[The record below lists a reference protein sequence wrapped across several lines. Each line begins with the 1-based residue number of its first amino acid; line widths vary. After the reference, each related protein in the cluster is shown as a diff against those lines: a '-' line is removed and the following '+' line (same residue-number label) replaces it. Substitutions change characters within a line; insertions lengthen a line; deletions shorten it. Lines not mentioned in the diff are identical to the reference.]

1 MLTALENFIVLESM
15 KQPKQNN
22 KTDPSPPGL
31 APDKTDALTVIA
43 GRSEEELVARVP
55 KSLLVAL
62 LGGAAFV
69 FCALLF
75 LIWALPH
82 YGLGAVSSTASQVI
96 MATVISLGAFFL
108 LFCVCLLLALLF
120 SFNIPFLQHMRG
132 VVNRVLY
139 PVMRFIGFVFRLP
152 KSKVRL
158 AFIRLNNE
166 LVRSGQIKCKPQ
178 ELLVL
183 LPHCI
188 QKSDCPYR
196 LTHNIQNCARCGAC
210 AVGPL
215 LNLADK
221 YGVQIII
228 VPGGTVA
235 RQRVRELKPKCLVAV
250 ACHRDLSSGVRDVAA
265 LPVYGV
271 VNQRPFGPCINTT
284 VDVKEVEKAVC
295 SFLGIKT
302 AD

>member
-1 MLTALENFIVLESM
+1 MHKQTEKTNSIPTESSSQVSS
-15 KQPKQNN
+15 QP
-22 KTDPSPPGL
+22 TGE
-31 APDKTDALTVIA
+31 LTVIE
-43 GRSEEELVARVP
+43 GRSADELAASVP

-62 LGGAAFV
+62 LGGAALV
-69 FCALLF
+69 FCGLLF

-82 YGLGAVSSTASQVI
+82 YGLAAVSTSASQII
-96 MATVISLGAFFL
+96 MALAITLGAFFL
-108 LFCVCLLLALLF
+108 LLCGCLLLALLF

-166 LVRSGQIKCKPQ
+166 LVRSGQIKCNPK
-178 ELLVL
+178 ELLIL

-235 RQRVRELKPKCLVAV
+235 RQSVRELKPKCLVAV

-265 LPVYGV
+265 MPVYGV

-284 VDVKEVEKAVC
+284 VDVNQVENAIR
-295 SFLGIKT
+295 SFLGL
-302 AD
+302 

>member
-1 MLTALENFIVLESM
+1 MQ
-15 KQPKQNN
+15 KQSK
-22 KTDPSPPGL
+22 KTDPTPIRLEPE
-31 APDKTDALTVIA
+31 KTAELSVIA
-43 GRSEEELVARVP
+43 GRSEDELAASVP

-62 LGGAAFV
+62 LGGAALV
-69 FCALLF
+69 FCGLLF

-82 YGLGAVSSTASQVI
+82 YGFGAVSSTASQII
-96 MATVISLGAFFL
+96 MAIAITLGAFFL
-108 LFCVCLLLALLF
+108 LLCVCLFLALFF
-120 SFNIPFLQHMRG
+120 SLNIPFLQHMRG

-166 LVRSGQIKCKPQ
+166 LVRSGRIKCQPQ
-178 ELLVL
+178 ELLIL

-188 QKSDCPYR
+188 QKSDCPHR

-210 AVGPL
+210 VVGPL

-221 YGVQIII
+221 YGVNIII

-235 RQRVRELKPKCLVAV
+235 RQSVRELRPKCLVAV

-271 VNQRPFGPCINTT
+271 VNQRPFGPCVNTT
-284 VDVKEVEKAVC
+284 VDVDQVEKAVR
-295 SFLGIKT
+295 SFLGLEV
-302 AD
+302 